1 MPFSIK
7 ELKSI
12 TKGFIDH
19 WSLIR
24 LYIIDKI
31 IVFKTWNT
39 TLKVE
44 SSNQCETVIVQVS
57 ELKQIE
63 WNPLGIK

>member
-1 MPFSIK
+1 M
-7 ELKSI
+7 
-12 TKGFIDH
+12 
-19 WSLIR
+19 
-24 LYIIDKI
+24 
-31 IVFKTWNT
+31 FKTWNT

-63 WNPLGIK
+63 GNPLGIKKY